1 MHVRYVFLCF
11 FSVFIV
17 LVCSISCIHSSTPL
31 PLVMCR
37 NMDSTGE
44 HITPYLFD
52 VCKSKGDREKLGA
65 RTRTMTHYLR
75 VADLRVPDF
84 FAEREDDRDRDR
96 PRRAF
101 SAAWAAGRI

>member
-1 MHVRYVFLCF
+1 
-11 FSVFIV
+11 
-17 LVCSISCIHSSTPL
+17 
-31 PLVMCR
+31 
-37 NMDSTGE
+37 
-44 HITPYLFD
+44 
-52 VCKSKGDREKLGA
+52 
-65 RTRTMTHYLR
+65 MTHYLR